1 MKLLRICI
9 LFLALTACK
18 KSSTVKVEILLP
30 TITTVDV
37 SSVTTSGANS
47 GGNITSDGGATI
59 TARGVVWGTSSNPT
73 IDLQTKTI
81 DGQGI
86 GSFQS
91 VITGLTLGTKYFI
104 RAYATNSKGTSYG
117 NEVTFTTTE
126 FNTVVGANGKIWMD
140 RNLGA
145 TRVATSS
152 NDASSFG
159 DLYQWGRG
167 KDGHQLR
174 TSPTTTIL
182 SATDNPGNAN
192 FIYASRNWRST
203 ENKNLW
209 SGVSGTNNP
218 CPVGFR
224 LPTEAEW
231 EAERVSWSSNN
242 ATGAFSSPLKLPA
255 AGNRNNDNAVIG
267 EIGTVG
273 YYWTSSAALEKDQV
287 KSIRFYS
294 NAAAITLSYP
304 ADGGSIRC
312 IKN

>member
-1 MKLLRICI
+1 MKSNYLLVALFI
-9 LFLALTACK
+9 LIGCK
-18 KSSTVKVEILLP
+18 KSNPVKIEISLP
-30 TITTVDV
+30 TITTTQI
-37 SSVTTSGANS
+37 SLITTSGANS
-47 GGNITSDGGATI
+47 GGNITSDGGAAVTS
-59 TARGVVWGTSSNPT
+59 RGIVWSVNTNPT
-73 IDLQTKTI
+73 IDLLSKTI
-81 DGQGI
+81 DGSGL
-86 GSFQS
+86 GNFQS
-91 VITGLTLGTKYFI
+91 ILSGLTLGTKYYV
-104 RAYATNSKGTSYG
+104 RAYATNSKGTAYG
-117 NEVTFTTTE
+117 NELIFNAAE

-152 NDASSFG
+152 NDASSYG

-174 TSPTTTIL
+174 TSAVTTVL
-182 SATDNPGNAN
+182 STTDNPTNSS

-209 SGVSGTNNP
+209 AGASGTNNP

-231 EAERVSWSSNN
+231 EAERTSWSSSNV
-242 ATGAFSSPLKLPA
+242 AGAFSSPLKLPA

-267 EIGTVG
+267 EVGIVG
-273 YYWTSSAALEKDQV
+273 YYWTSSTSLNKDEV
-287 KSIRFYS
+287 KSIRFY
-294 NAAAITLSYP
+294 NNTAAITISYP
-304 ADGGSIRC
+304 ADGGSVRC